1 MSAHSTPSHPASA
14 HQDWIARDLGALWH
28 PCTQMKPHETF
39 PPIPI
44 ARGQGSWLYDFDGR
58 RYLDAIGSWWVNLF
72 GHANPL
78 INERIKTQLD
88 TLEHVMLAG
97 FTHQPVIELSE
108 QLIARTPH
116 GLTRVFYADNGSSG
130 IEVALKMSFHFWQN
144 QGQRGKTRFIALANS
159 YHGETLG
166 ALGVGDIPIFT
177 HTYAPLIQPAFIAP
191 APDCQQAAAGESCAA
206 VTARALAGMR
216 ALLEQVAAETCAV
229 IVEPLVQCAAGM
241 KMHEPAYLTGLR
253 ALCDEF
259 AVHLIADEIAVGFG
273 RTGTLFACEQA
284 DITPD
289 ILCLSKGIT
298 GGYLPLSAVLSTEA
312 IYQAF
317 YVDAPARRAFL
328 HSHSYTGNP
337 LACTAALASLAIFD
351 THDVLARNRARMSQI
366 DEWLA
371 PFRAHPN
378 LSRVRRSGMIVAMDL
393 TDAHGQPYPRAEQ
406 RGQRAYRFALDHE
419 VLLRPLGDTLY
430 WMPPYTLNDAEW
442 ALLVQVT
449 RAAVDAATAD

>member
-1 MSAHSTPSHPASA
+1 MPTNH
-14 HQDWIARDLGALWH
+14 DWIARDLSALWH
-28 PCTQMKPHETF
+28 PCTQMKTHERF
-39 PPIPI
+39 PPIPV

-72 GHANPL
+72 GHANPV
-78 INERIKTQLD
+78 INARIKTQLD
-88 TLEHVMLAG
+88 TLEHVILSG

-108 QLIARTPH
+108 QLIARTPP
-116 GLTRVFYADNGSSG
+116 GLSRVFYADNGSSG

-144 QGQRGKTRFIALANS
+144 RGQRQKTRFIALANS

-166 ALGVGDIPIFT
+166 ALGVGDLPIFT
-177 HTYAPLIQPAFIAP
+177 QTYAPLIHPAFIAP
-191 APDCQQAAAGESCAA
+191 APDCQQAEAGEPCAR
-206 VTARALAGMR
+206 VTAQALAGMR
-216 ALLEQVAAETCAV
+216 DLLEEVAESVCAV

-259 AVHLIADEIAVGFG
+259 GVHLIADEIAVGFG

-298 GGYLPLSAVLSTEA
+298 GGYLPLSAVLTTEP

-317 YVDAPARRAFL
+317 YTDAPARQAFL

-337 LACTAALASLAIFD
+337 LACTAALATLAIFD
-351 THDVLARNRARMSQI
+351 EEDILARNLARSAQI

-371 PFRAHPN
+371 PFRAHPH
-378 LSRVRRSGMIVAMDL
+378 LSRVRQCGMIVAMDL
-393 TDAHGQPYPRAEQ
+393 TDATGKPYPRAEQ
-406 RGQRAYRFALDHE
+406 RGQRAYRYALDHE

-430 WMPPYTLNDAEW
+430 WMPPYTLSDDEW
-442 ALLVQVT
+442 ALLRRVT
-449 RAAVDAATAD
+449 QDAVHAATTG

>member
-1 MSAHSTPSHPASA
+1 MATNH
-14 HQDWIARDLGALWH
+14 DWITRDLSALWH
-28 PCTQMKPHETF
+28 PCTQMKSHEQF
-39 PPIPI
+39 PPIPV
-44 ARGQGSWLYDFDGR
+44 ARGQGSWLYDFEGR

-72 GHANPL
+72 GHANPI
-78 INERIKTQLD
+78 INERLKTQLD
-88 TLEHVMLAG
+88 TLEHVILAG

-108 QLIARTPH
+108 QLIARTPP

-144 QGQRGKTRFIALANS
+144 QGQRLKTRFIALANS

-177 HTYAPLIQPAFIAP
+177 QTYAPLIHPAYIAP
-191 APDCQQAAAGESCAA
+191 APDCQQAEPGEPCHA
-206 VTARALAGMR
+206 VTARALLGMR
-216 ALLEQVAAETCAV
+216 ALLEQVADEVCAV

-259 AVHLIADEIAVGFG
+259 SVHLIADEIAVGFG

-284 DITPD
+284 GITPD

-298 GGYLPLSAVLSTEA
+298 GGYLPLSAVLATEP

-317 YVDAPARRAFL
+317 YADAPARHAFL

-337 LACTAALASLAIFD
+337 LACTAALASLSIFD
-351 THDVLARNRARMSQI
+351 AHDILAQNRTRMAQI
-366 DEWLA
+366 DGWLR
-371 PFRAHPN
+371 PFREHPH
-378 LSRVRRSGMIVAMDL
+378 LSRVRRCGMIVAMDL
-393 TDAHGQPYPRAEQ
+393 TQSPGQAYPRAEQ
-406 RGQRAYRFALDHE
+406 RGQRAYRYALDHE

-430 WMPPYTLNDAEW
+430 WMPPYTLSDDEW
-442 ALLVQVT
+442 ALLVNT
-449 RAAVDAATAD
+449 TLDAVNAATGS